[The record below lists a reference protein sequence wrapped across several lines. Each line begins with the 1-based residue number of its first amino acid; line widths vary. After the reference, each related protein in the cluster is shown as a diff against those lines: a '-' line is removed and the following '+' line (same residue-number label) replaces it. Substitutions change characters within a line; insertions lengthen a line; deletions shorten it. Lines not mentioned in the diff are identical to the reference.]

1 MGKNIESKTAAN
13 AGFCFGVKRAIDLVE
28 KTLNEKSEVYTL
40 GPIIHNPQEV
50 KRLKEKGVKI
60 LNEID
65 CVKSSCIILRTHGI
79 SLELRN
85 RLEKD
90 KTLHIIDA
98 TCPFVKKAQDIIK
111 NLSSQKTTIVIV
123 GENSH
128 PEVEA
133 LVSYGRDKCVV
144 IENSRE
150 ALEFKGIGELNIVS
164 QTTQTPQN
172 FNVIVEILKKRFKI
186 NIYNTICKATLERQE
201 SAKKLSKKVDLMI
214 VIGGKNSGNTTR
226 LAEICKTQT
235 KTYHIETI
243 DELDDKWFNNIN
255 TVGLTAGA
263 STPDNIIKSVQ
274 NRLGKILKT
283 DIIKKEE
290 RK

>member
-1 MGKNIESKTAAN
+1 VDKNVEVKTTAN

-28 KTLNEKSEVYTL
+28 KTLNEKPEVYTL

-60 LNEID
+60 LNDID
-65 CVKSSCIILRTHGI
+65 CVKSGCIILRTHGI
-79 SLELRN
+79 SLELLN
-85 RLEKD
+85 RFEKD
-90 KTLHIIDA
+90 KTLYIIDA

-111 NLSSQKTTIVIV
+111 NLSSQEATIVIV

-133 LVSYGRDKCVV
+133 LISYGAGKCVV
-144 IENSRE
+144 IENPSE

-172 FNVIVEILKKRFKI
+172 FNVIVEILKKRFKV
-186 NIYNTICKATLERQE
+186 NIYNTICEATLERQE
-201 SAKKLSKKVDLMI
+201 SAKKLAKKVDLMI

-226 LAEICKTQT
+226 LAEICKAQT

-243 DELDDKWFNNIN
+243 DELDDKWFNNIK

-274 NRLGKILKT
+274 RRVGEILQTNIAKRGK
-283 DIIKKEE
+283 
-290 RK
+290 

>member
-1 MGKNIESKTAAN
+1 VGKNIESKTAAN

>member
-1 MGKNIESKTAAN
+1 VDKNVEIKTAAN
-13 AGFCFGVKRAIDLVE
+13 AGFCFGVKRAIGLVE
-28 KTLNEKSEVYTL
+28 KTLNEKPEVYTL

-60 LNEID
+60 LNDID
-65 CVKSSCIILRTHGI
+65 CVKSGCIILRTHGI
-79 SLELRN
+79 SLELLN

-90 KTLHIIDA
+90 KTLYIIDA

-111 NLSSQKTTIVIV
+111 NLSSQETTIVIV

-133 LVSYGRDKCVV
+133 LVSYGAGKCVV
-144 IENSRE
+144 IENPRE
-150 ALEFKGIGELNIVS
+150 ALEFKGIGDLNIVS

-172 FNVIVEILKKRFKI
+172 FNVIVEILKKRFKV
-186 NIYNTICKATLERQE
+186 NIYNTICEATLERQE
-201 SAKKLSKKVDLMI
+201 SAKKLAKKVDLMI

-226 LAEICKTQT
+226 LAEICKAQT

-243 DELDDKWFNNIN
+243 DELDAKWFNNIK

-274 NRLGKILKT
+274 RRLGEILQT
-283 DIIKKEE
+283 DIAKRGK
-290 RK
+290 

>member
-1 MGKNIESKTAAN
+1 VDKNLEVKIAAN

-28 KTLNEKSEVYTL
+28 KTLNEKPDVYTL

-60 LNEID
+60 LNDIER
-65 CVKSSCIILRTHGI
+65 VKNGCIILRTHGI
-79 SLELRN
+79 SLELLN

-111 NLSSQKTTIVIV
+111 NLSLQETTIVII

-133 LVSYGRDKCVV
+133 LVSYGEGKCIV
-144 IENSRE
+144 IESTRE
-150 ALEFKGIGELNIVS
+150 ALKFKGIGELNIVS
-164 QTTQTPQN
+164 QTTQSPQN
-172 FNVIVEILKKRFKI
+172 FNVIVEILKKRFKV
-186 NIYNTICKATLERQE
+186 NIYNTICEATLERQE
-201 SAKKLSKKVDLMI
+201 SAKKLAKEVDLMI

-226 LAEICKTQT
+226 LAEICNAQT

-243 DELDDKWFNNIN
+243 DELDDKWFNNIK

-274 NRLGKILKT
+274 GRLGEIIQT
-283 DIIKKEE
+283 DIVK
-290 RK
+290 RGT

>member
-1 MGKNIESKTAAN
+1 MDKNVEVKTAAN
-13 AGFCFGVKRAIDLVE
+13 AGFCFGVKIAIDLVE

-60 LNEID
+60 LNDID
-65 CVKSSCIILRTHGI
+65 CVKSDCIILRTHGI

-90 KTLHIIDA
+90 KTLYIIDA

-111 NLSSQKTTIVIV
+111 NLSSQETIIIIV

-133 LVSYGRDKCVV
+133 LVSYGAGKCVV
-144 IENSRE
+144 IESPKE

-172 FNVIVEILKKRFKI
+172 FNVIVEILKKRFKV

-201 SAKKLSKKVDLMI
+201 SAEKLAKKVDLMI

-226 LAEICKTQT
+226 LAEICKAQT
-235 KTYHIETI
+235 ETYHIETI
-243 DELDDKWFNNIN
+243 DELDDKWFNNIK

-274 NRLGKILKT
+274 RKLGEILGY
-283 DIIKKEE
+283 E
-290 RK
+290 RNQ

>member
-1 MGKNIESKTAAN
+1 MDKNVEIKTAAN
-13 AGFCFGVKRAIDLVE
+13 AGFCFGVKRSIGLVE
-28 KTLNEKSEVYTL
+28 KTLNEKPEVYTL

-60 LNEID
+60 LNDID
-65 CVKSSCIILRTHGI
+65 CVKSGCIILRTHGI
-79 SLELRN
+79 SLELLN

-90 KTLHIIDA
+90 KTLYIIDA

-111 NLSSQKTTIVIV
+111 NLSSQETTIVIV

-133 LVSYGRDKCVV
+133 LVSYGAGKCVV
-144 IENSRE
+144 IENPRE

-172 FNVIVEILKKRFKI
+172 FNVIVEILKKRFKV
-186 NIYNTICKATLERQE
+186 NIYNTICEATLERQE
-201 SAKKLSKKVDLMI
+201 SAKKLAKKVDLMI

-226 LAEICKTQT
+226 LAEICKAQT

-243 DELDDKWFNNIN
+243 DELNAKWFNNIK

-274 NRLGKILKT
+274 RRLGEIFQT
-283 DIIKKEE
+283 DIAKRGK
-290 RK
+290 

>member
-1 MGKNIESKTAAN
+1 VDKNVEVKTAVN

-28 KTLNEKSEVYTL
+28 KTLNEKPEVYTL

-50 KRLKEKGVKI
+50 KRLKDKGVKI
-60 LNEID
+60 LNDID
-65 CVKSSCIILRTHGI
+65 CVKSGCIILRTHGI
-79 SLELRN
+79 SLELLN

-90 KTLHIIDA
+90 KTLYIIDA

-111 NLSSQKTTIVIV
+111 KLSSQETTIVIV

-133 LVSYGRDKCVV
+133 LISYGAEKCVV
-144 IENSRE
+144 IENPRE

-172 FNVIVEILKKRFKI
+172 FNVIVEILKKRFKV
-186 NIYNTICKATLERQE
+186 NIYNTICEATLERQE
-201 SAKKLSKKVDLMI
+201 AAKKLAKKVDLMI

-226 LAEICKTQT
+226 LAEICKAQT

-243 DELDDKWFNNIN
+243 DELDDKWFNNIK
-255 TVGLTAGA
+255 TVGLTSGA

-274 NRLGKILKT
+274 RRLGM
-283 DIIKKEE
+283 II
-290 RK
+290 

>member
-1 MGKNIESKTAAN
+1 MDKNVEIKTAAN
-13 AGFCFGVKRAIDLVE
+13 AGFCFGVKRAIGLVE
-28 KTLNEKSEVYTL
+28 KTLNEKPEVYTL

-60 LNEID
+60 LNDID
-65 CVKSSCIILRTHGI
+65 CVKSGCIILRTHGI
-79 SLELRN
+79 SLELLN

-90 KTLHIIDA
+90 KTLYIIDA

-111 NLSSQKTTIVIV
+111 NLSSQETTIVIV

-133 LVSYGRDKCVV
+133 LVSYGAGKCVV
-144 IENSRE
+144 IENPRE
-150 ALEFKGIGELNIVS
+150 ALEFKGIGDLNIVS

-172 FNVIVEILKKRFKI
+172 FNVIVEILKKRFKV
-186 NIYNTICKATLERQE
+186 NIYNTICEATLERQE
-201 SAKKLSKKVDLMI
+201 SAKKLAKKVDLMI

-226 LAEICKTQT
+226 LAEICKAQT

-243 DELDDKWFNNIN
+243 DELDAKWFNNIK

-274 NRLGKILKT
+274 RRLGEILQT
-283 DIIKKEE
+283 DIAKRGK
-290 RK
+290 

>member
-1 MGKNIESKTAAN
+1 VGKNVEIKTAAN
-13 AGFCFGVKRAIDLVE
+13 AGFCFGVKRAIGLVE
-28 KTLNEKSEVYTL
+28 KTLNEKPEVYTL

-60 LNEID
+60 LNDID
-65 CVKSSCIILRTHGI
+65 CVKSGCIILRTHGI
-79 SLELRN
+79 SLELLN

-90 KTLHIIDA
+90 KTLYIIDA

-111 NLSSQKTTIVIV
+111 NLSSQETTIVIV

-133 LVSYGRDKCVV
+133 LVSYGAGKCVV
-144 IENSRE
+144 IENPRE
-150 ALEFKGIGELNIVS
+150 ALEFKGIGKLNIVS

-172 FNVIVEILKKRFKI
+172 FNVIVEILKKRFKV
-186 NIYNTICKATLERQE
+186 NIYNTICEATLERQE
-201 SAKKLSKKVDLMI
+201 SAKKLAKKVDLMI

-226 LAEICKTQT
+226 LAEICKAQT

-243 DELDDKWFNNIN
+243 DELDAKWFNNIK

-274 NRLGKILKT
+274 RRLGEILQT
-283 DIIKKEE
+283 DIAKRGK
-290 RK
+290 

>member
-1 MGKNIESKTAAN
+1 MDKNVEIKTAAN
-13 AGFCFGVKRAIDLVE
+13 AGFCFGVKRAIGLVE
-28 KTLNEKSEVYTL
+28 KTLNEKPEVYTL

-60 LNEID
+60 LNDID
-65 CVKSSCIILRTHGI
+65 CVKSGCIILRTHGI
-79 SLELRN
+79 SLELLN

-90 KTLHIIDA
+90 KTLYIIDA

-111 NLSSQKTTIVIV
+111 NLSSQETTIVIV

-133 LVSYGRDKCVV
+133 LVSYGAGKCVV
-144 IENSRE
+144 IENPRE

-172 FNVIVEILKKRFKI
+172 FNVIVEILKKRFKV
-186 NIYNTICKATLERQE
+186 NIYNTICEATLERQE
-201 SAKKLSKKVDLMI
+201 SAKKLAKKVDLMI

-226 LAEICKTQT
+226 LAEICKAQT

-243 DELDDKWFNNIN
+243 DELDAKWFNNIK

-274 NRLGKILKT
+274 RRLGEILQT
-283 DIIKKEE
+283 DIAKRGK
-290 RK
+290 

>member
-1 MGKNIESKTAAN
+1 MDKNLEVKIAAN

-28 KTLNEKSEVYTL
+28 KTLNEKPDVYTL

-60 LNEID
+60 LNDIER
-65 CVKSSCIILRTHGI
+65 VKNGCIILRTHGI
-79 SLELRN
+79 SLELLN

-111 NLSSQKTTIVIV
+111 NLSLQETTIVII

-133 LVSYGRDKCVV
+133 LVSYGEGKCIV
-144 IENSRE
+144 IESTRE
-150 ALEFKGIGELNIVS
+150 ALKFKGIGELNIVS
-164 QTTQTPQN
+164 QTTQSPQN
-172 FNVIVEILKKRFKI
+172 FNVIVEILKKRFKV
-186 NIYNTICKATLERQE
+186 NIYNTICEATLERQE
-201 SAKKLSKKVDLMI
+201 SAKKLAKEVDLMI

-226 LAEICKTQT
+226 LAEICNAQT

-243 DELDDKWFNNIN
+243 DELDDKWFNNIK

-274 NRLGKILKT
+274 GRLGEIIQT
-283 DIIKKEE
+283 DIVK
-290 RK
+290 RGT

>member
-1 MGKNIESKTAAN
+1 VDKNVEVKIATN

-28 KTLNEKSEVYTL
+28 ETLNEKPEVYTL

-60 LNEID
+60 LNDIG
-65 CVKSSCIILRTHGI
+65 CVKSGCIILRTHGI

-90 KTLHIIDA
+90 KTLYIIDA

-111 NLSSQKTTIVIV
+111 NLSSQETTIIII
-123 GENSH
+123 GEKSH

-133 LVSYGRDKCVV
+133 LVSYGADKCVV
-144 IENSRE
+144 IESPKE
-150 ALEFKGIGELNIVS
+150 AIEFKGTGELNIVS

-172 FNVIVEILKKRFKI
+172 FNVIVDILKKQFKV

-201 SAKKLSKKVDLMI
+201 SAKKLAKKVDLMI

-226 LAEICKTQT
+226 LAEICKAQT

-243 DELDDKWFNNIN
+243 DELDDKWFNDIK

-274 NRLGKILKT
+274 RRLGEILQT
-283 DIIKKEE
+283 DIAKRGK
-290 RK
+290 

>member
-1 MGKNIESKTAAN
+1 MDKNVEIKIAAN

-28 KTLNEKSEVYTL
+28 KTLNEKPEVYTL

-60 LNEID
+60 LNDID
-65 CVKSSCIILRTHGI
+65 SVKSGCIILRTHGI

-90 KTLHIIDA
+90 RTLYIDA

-111 NLSSQKTTIVIV
+111 NLSSQETNIIIV

-133 LVSYGRDKCVV
+133 LVSYGAGKCVV
-144 IENSRE
+144 IESPKE
-150 ALEFKGIGELNIVS
+150 ALEFKGTGELNIVS

-172 FNVIVEILKKRFKI
+172 FNVIVEILKKRFKV

-201 SAKKLSKKVDLMI
+201 SAEKLAKKVDLMI

-226 LAEICKTQT
+226 LAEICKAQT
-235 KTYHIETI
+235 ETYHIETI
-243 DELDDKWFNNIN
+243 DELDDKWFNNIK

-274 NRLGKILKT
+274 RRLGEILGY
-283 DIIKKEE
+283 E
-290 RK
+290 RNQ

>member
-1 MGKNIESKTAAN
+1 VDKNVEIKTAAN
-13 AGFCFGVKRAIDLVE
+13 AGFCFGVKRAIGLVE
-28 KTLNEKSEVYTL
+28 KTLNEKPEVYTL

-60 LNEID
+60 LNDID
-65 CVKSSCIILRTHGI
+65 CVKSGCIILRTHGI
-79 SLELRN
+79 SLELLN

-90 KTLHIIDA
+90 KTLYIIDA

-111 NLSSQKTTIVIV
+111 NLSSQETTIVIV

-133 LVSYGRDKCVV
+133 LVSYGAGKCVV
-144 IENSRE
+144 IENPRE
-150 ALEFKGIGELNIVS
+150 ALEFKGIGDLNIVS

-172 FNVIVEILKKRFKI
+172 FNVIVEILKKRFKV
-186 NIYNTICKATLERQE
+186 NIYNTICEATLERQE
-201 SAKKLSKKVDLMI
+201 SAKKLAKKVDLMI

-226 LAEICKTQT
+226 LAEICKAQT

-243 DELDDKWFNNIN
+243 DELDAKWFNNIK
-255 TVGLTAGA
+255 TAGLTAGA

-274 NRLGKILKT
+274 RRLGEILQT
-283 DIIKKEE
+283 DIAKRGK
-290 RK
+290 

>member
-1 MGKNIESKTAAN
+1 VDKNVEVKIATN

-50 KRLKEKGVKI
+50 KRLKENGVKI
-60 LNEID
+60 LNDID
-65 CVKSSCIILRTHGI
+65 CVKSGCIILRTHGI

-90 KTLHIIDA
+90 RTLYIIDA

-111 NLSSQKTTIVIV
+111 NLSSQETTIIIV

-133 LVSYGRDKCVV
+133 LVSYGAGKCVV
-144 IENSRE
+144 IENPRE

-172 FNVIVEILKKRFKI
+172 FNVIVEILKKRFKV
-186 NIYNTICKATLERQE
+186 NIYNTICEATLERQE
-201 SAKKLSKKVDLMI
+201 SAKKLAKKVDLMI

-226 LAEICKTQT
+226 LAEICKAQT

-243 DELDDKWFNNIN
+243 DELDAKWFNNIK

-274 NRLGKILKT
+274 RRLGEILQT
-283 DIIKKEE
+283 DIAKRGK
-290 RK
+290 

>member
-1 MGKNIESKTAAN
+1 VDKNVEVKIASN

-50 KRLKEKGVKI
+50 KRLKENGVKI
-60 LNEID
+60 LNDID
-65 CVKSSCIILRTHGI
+65 CVKSGCIILRTHGI

-90 KTLHIIDA
+90 RTLYIIDA

-111 NLSSQKTTIVIV
+111 NLSSQETTIIIV

-133 LVSYGRDKCVV
+133 LVSYGAGKCVV
-144 IENSRE
+144 IESPKE
-150 ALEFKGIGELNIVS
+150 ALEFKGTGELNIVS

-172 FNVIVEILKKRFKI
+172 FNVIVEILKKRFKV

-201 SAKKLSKKVDLMI
+201 SAKKLAKKVDLMI

-226 LAEICKTQT
+226 LAEICKAQT

-243 DELDDKWFNNIN
+243 DELDDKWFNNIK

-263 STPDNIIKSVQ
+263 STPHNIIKSVQ
-274 NRLGKILKT
+274 RILGEILQT
-283 DIIKKEE
+283 DIAKRGK
-290 RK
+290 

>member
-1 MGKNIESKTAAN
+1 VDKNVEIKTAAN
-13 AGFCFGVKRAIDLVE
+13 AGFCFGVKRAIGLVE
-28 KTLNEKSEVYTL
+28 KTLNEKPEVYTL

-60 LNEID
+60 LNDID
-65 CVKSSCIILRTHGI
+65 CVKSGCIILRTHGI
-79 SLELRN
+79 SLELLN

-90 KTLHIIDA
+90 KTLYIIDA

-111 NLSSQKTTIVIV
+111 NLSSQETTIVIV

-133 LVSYGRDKCVV
+133 LVSYGAGKCVV
-144 IENSRE
+144 IENPRE

-172 FNVIVEILKKRFKI
+172 FNVIVEILKKRFKV
-186 NIYNTICKATLERQE
+186 NIYNTICEATLERQE
-201 SAKKLSKKVDLMI
+201 SAKKLAKKVDLMI

-226 LAEICKTQT
+226 LAEICKAQT

-243 DELDDKWFNNIN
+243 DELDAKWFNNIK

-274 NRLGKILKT
+274 RRLGEILQT
-283 DIIKKEE
+283 DIAKRGK
-290 RK
+290 

>member
-1 MGKNIESKTAAN
+1 MDKNVEIKTAAN
-13 AGFCFGVKRAIDLVE
+13 AGFCFGVKRAIGLVE
-28 KTLNEKSEVYTL
+28 KTLNEKPEVYTL

-60 LNEID
+60 LNDID
-65 CVKSSCIILRTHGI
+65 CVKSGCIILRTHGI
-79 SLELRN
+79 SLELLN

-90 KTLHIIDA
+90 KTLYIIDA

-111 NLSSQKTTIVIV
+111 NLSSQETTIVIV

-133 LVSYGRDKCVV
+133 LVSYGAGKCVV
-144 IENSRE
+144 IENPRE
-150 ALEFKGIGELNIVS
+150 ALEFKGIGDLNIVS

-172 FNVIVEILKKRFKI
+172 FNVIVEILKKRFKV
-186 NIYNTICKATLERQE
+186 NIYNTICEATLERQE
-201 SAKKLSKKVDLMI
+201 SAKKLAKKVDLMI

-226 LAEICKTQT
+226 LAEICKAQT

-243 DELDDKWFNNIN
+243 DELDAKWFNNIK
-255 TVGLTAGA
+255 TAGLTAGA

-274 NRLGKILKT
+274 RRLGEILQT
-283 DIIKKEE
+283 DIAKRGK
-290 RK
+290 

>member
-1 MGKNIESKTAAN
+1 VDKNVEVKTAAN

-60 LNEID
+60 LNDID
-65 CVKSSCIILRTHGI
+65 CVKSGCIILRTHGI

-90 KTLHIIDA
+90 KTLYIIDA

-111 NLSSQKTTIVIV
+111 NLSSQETIIIIV

-133 LVSYGRDKCVV
+133 LVSYGAGKCVV
-144 IENSRE
+144 IESPKE

-172 FNVIVEILKKRFKI
+172 FNVIVEILKKRFKV

-201 SAKKLSKKVDLMI
+201 SAEKLAKKVDLMI

-226 LAEICKTQT
+226 LAEICKAQT
-235 KTYHIETI
+235 ETYHIETI
-243 DELDDKWFNNIN
+243 DELDDKWFNNIK

-274 NRLGKILKT
+274 RRLGEILGY
-283 DIIKKEE
+283 E
-290 RK
+290 RNQ